1 VRPHHPAGQ
10 TNRAPY
16 GAKESADL
24 QLAIRQAC
32 GGKVERV
39 ASYHLSVHPNVSRG
53 KGQSLV
59 RTAAYNDRA
68 KLIDERTG
76 EVWDYRH
83 LGAALASGMYPPK
96 GAPEWAH
103 DLGQLVNEVERFEK
117 RSDAQLAMNLD
128 IALPH
133 EQTLEQ
139 NRRLMQDF
147 VREQFQRKGYAAHF
161 AIHPPDRD
169 GDQRNIHAH
178 MLVTLRKIDEHGFA
192 RTKAEQQ
199 ERYRNRGEYVEGL
212 RDAWEKLA
220 NRHLERNG
228 YDARIDRRSLEDQG
242 IEREPQQ
249 HRGPAVTAMER
260 EGNVTRIGDEIRRR
274 QHHYAELKALGAEE
288 RQIDA
293 EIIDLE
299 ARRAE
304 RQAREAAKGQ
314 VDDIRPDTASRD
326 FSGAAS
332 SAAEP
337 AQKATEAREAP
348 AAPSAPERENTR
360 ATEPEREPAPARDA
374 PRVIY
379 LGAPAD
385 ERVAERA
392 ASIIG
397 GLADSAEKALGAALD
412 YAADFIAP
420 PPPPT
425 KEQAEQMRRAAE
437 EQRERDAAAAPEREK
452 DARLQELLDQIR
464 RSDQQARYDRW
475 TGRRLDGDHDH
486 DRDNDYSRGRERER

>member
-1 VRPHHPAGQ
+1 M
-10 TNRAPY
+10 
-16 GAKESADL
+16 
-24 QLAIRQAC
+24 
-32 GGKVERV
+32 ERV

-76 EVWDYRH
+76 EVWDYSH
-83 LGAALASGMYPPK
+83 LGAALASGIYAPK
-96 GAPEWAH
+96 DAPDWAR

-117 RSDAQLAMNLD
+117 RSDSQLAMNLD

-169 GDQRNIHAH
+169 GDDRNIHAH
-178 MLVTLRKIDEHGFA
+178 VLVTLRKIDENGFT

-249 HRGPAVTAMER
+249 HQGPAVTAMER
-260 EGNVTRIGDEIRRR
+260 EGNVTRIGGEIRRR
-274 QHHYAELKALGAEE
+274 QHFYAELKALGAEE

-293 EIIDLE
+293 QIIDLE

-314 VDDIRPDTASRD
+314 VDEIRPDRSRD
-326 FSGAAS
+326 AAYRQHIPGYDPPQQT
-332 SAAEP
+332 AAEA
-337 AQKATEAREAP
+337 AQAREAP
-348 AAPSAPERENTR
+348 AAASAPEQENTR
-360 ATEPEREPAPARDA
+360 ATEPEREPAPAREA
-374 PRVIY
+374 PAVIY
-379 LGAPAD
+379 LGPPAD
-385 ERVAERA
+385 ERAAERA
-392 ASIIG
+392 AGIVG
-397 GLADSAEKALGAALD
+397 GLADGAEKALGAALD

-464 RSDQQARYDRW
+464 RDKQPARYDRW
-475 TGRRLDGDHDH
+475 TGRRLDGDHDR
-486 DRDNDYSRGRERER
+486 DRDDDYSRGRGRER